1 MWIRAED
8 GLPEGYCLALVSD
21 GRHVTLGGWERVAGW
36 RTSREDGAFGIN
48 DQTITH
54 WMPLPE
60 PPAADESEA
69 GVRRGADKFGEAL

>member
-1 MWIRAED
+1 MWIRVED
-8 GLPEGYCLALVSD
+8 RLPERDCLALVSD
-21 GRHVTLGGWERVAGW
+21 GRHVTLGDWERGVGW

-60 PPAADESEA
+60 PPAAGESEA
-69 GVRRGADKFGEAL
+69 GVRRGTDKFGETL